1 MASDH
6 SVGGEEVISNKQVI
20 LRDYVSGFLRESNLY
35 LTTSN
40 IKLKV
45 PEEESGKDAVLVK
58 NLYLSCDPFMR
69 GRLQG
74 DLPPSKPELS
84 SYSLGSP
91 IVGYGVARVVDSRHS
106 DFKKGD
112 LVWGRTIG
120 WEEYSLITTPEYLF
134 KINHNDDI
142 PLSYYTGILGMPGM
156 TAYFGFFDIGSPKE
170 GDRVYVSSASGAVG
184 QLVGQFA
191 KLIGCYVVGSAGSK
205 EKVELLK
212 TKFGFDDAFNYK
224 EEHDLDAA
232 LKRYFPEGIDIYFEN
247 VGGKMLDA
255 VLLNMRHHGRI
266 ALCGMISQ
274 YNLEQPESVHNLIAV
289 LFKQIRMEGFA
300 VAEYYDQ
307 YSKFLDFV
315 LPYIKEGKIVYV
327 EDITE
332 GLESGPDALI
342 GLFSGRNVGKQV
354 VEVLQ

>member
-1 MASDH
+1 MASTDH
-6 SVGGEEVISNKQVI
+6 GGGEEVTRNKQVF
-20 LRDYVSGFLRESNLY
+20 LEDYVSGFPEESNLY
-35 LTTSN
+35 LTTSS

-45 PEEESGKDAVLVK
+45 PEDQSGKDAVLVK

-69 GRLQG
+69 GRMQR
-74 DLPPSKPELS
+74 DLPPDRPELS

-91 IVGYGVARVVDSRHS
+91 IVGYGVGRVVDSRHS
-106 DFKKGD
+106 DLEKGD
-112 LVWGRTIG
+112 LVWGNTIG
-120 WEEYSLITTPEYLF
+120 WEEYVRIER
-134 KINHNDDI
+134 
-142 PLSYYTGILGMPGM
+142 MPGM
-156 TAYFGFFDIGSPKE
+156 TAYFCFFDIGSPKE
-170 GDRVYVSSASGAVG
+170 GDRVYVSAASGAIG

-212 TKFGFDDAFNYK
+212 TRFGYDDAFNYK

-255 VLLNMRHHGRI
+255 VLLNMRRHGRI
-266 ALCGMISQ
+266 AVCGMISQ
-274 YNLEQPESVHNLIAV
+274 YNLEQPESVQNLSSV
-289 LFKQIRMEGFA
+289 FYKQIRMEGFA
-300 VAEYYDQ
+300 VNEHYDR

-315 LPYIKEGKIVYV
+315 LPCIKEGKIVYV

-332 GLESGPDALI
+332 GLERGPAALV

-354 VEVLQ
+354 VKVAQE